1 MPKPTAEG
9 EPMAL
14 PTPQGPPTNLADIN
28 KAIAEGQ
35 KRAEKA
41 QARFQKF
48 FYVVSDKSFK
58 KMRPSRDA
66 FYEAPKADGAPT
78 PSKG

>member
-1 MPKPTAEG
+1 QPNAEG
-9 EPMAL
+9 QPMAM
-14 PTPQGPPTNLADIN
+14 PAPQGPPTNLAEIN
-28 KAIAEGQ
+28 KAIADGQ

-66 FYEAPKADGAPT
+66 FYEVPKTDGAVT